1 MATDETQEVEG
12 ESSSDAAL
20 RLRMGMRNRWLWFEQ
35 KGTGGK
41 IRVLTGF
48 CMESLNYGRRKE
60 GLEPND
66 GAVWY

>member
-1 MATDETQEVEG
+1 MRLKRLRERAALMT
-12 ESSSDAAL
+12 AL

-41 IRVLTGF
+41 ICVLAGF
-48 CMESLNYGRRKE
+48 CMESLNYGGRKE
-60 GLEPND
+60 GFEPND